1 MHEHGGG
8 KGNEGAPSGPTVVLI
23 GQPNV
28 GKSVIFGRLTGKY
41 AVVSNYPGT
50 SVEVTTGQL
59 RIGEKTFTVIDTPGI
74 NSLHPHS
81 DDERVTRDILLERQP
96 DVIVQVADAKN
107 LSRALTLTSQLLEC
121 GRPLVLCLN
130 MSDEA
135 EQAGVHIDTRELSR
149 LLGIEVIPTVA
160 PEGEGLA
167 ALKRA
172 LLVPRTGTPL
182 IAYGR
187 EIEKGLA
194 RIGALLPE
202 HAGCA
207 RALGLMFLAGEP
219 GLEAWAA
226 RTYGAETLANIRA
239 IAAETG
245 GRLVQLPEMVIL
257 KTRRARVQII
267 VTRHLRQAARGRSPL
282 AETLGRWTREPA
294 TGIPI
299 FIVVMF
305 ALYYFV
311 GLIGAGVLVNL
322 LEKDLFAGHVNPLVV
337 RLFALVPWPFFQ
349 RMFAGEFGLITMGL
363 TYALAL
369 VLPIVGTFFLAF
381 GLLEDSGYLPRLA
394 IMSNR
399 LFRLIG
405 LNGKAILPMVLGL
418 GCDTMATMTA
428 RILESR
434 KERFIV
440 TLLLALGVPCSAQ
453 LGVILGL
460 ANFISLRGFAL
471 IILAVG
477 GSMLLVGWLASRF
490 VPGAPSD
497 FIFEIPPLR
506 LPRLGN
512 IAMKTWLRIVWFLRE
527 ATPLFLMGTLAL
539 FLAAESGLLG
549 LLERG
554 LAPLIQ
560 GWLSLPVETTKVFIL
575 GFLRR
580 DYGAAGLFALATANP
595 PRLSVNQTVVALTV
609 ITLFVPCVANF
620 LVIIKEQG
628 IKRALAIIGFITP
641 FSFVVGGLINWTLI
655 LFGIKL

>member
-1 MHEHGGG
+1 VAHEGG
-8 KGNEGAPSGPTVVLI
+8 KPGGHEGRTLVLV

-50 SVEVTTGQL
+50 TVEVT
-59 RIGEKTFTVIDTPGI
+59 IGHLTVGDRRYTVIDTPGV
-74 NSLHPHS
+74 NSIHPHS
-81 DDERVTRDILLERQP
+81 EDERVTRDILLEREP

-107 LSRALTLTSQLLEC
+107 LTRALSLTSQLLEL

-130 MSDEA
+130 MMDEA
-135 EQAGVHIDTRELSR
+135 EQAGVHIDVRELSS
-149 LLGIEVIPTVA
+149 LLGIDVIRTIA

-167 ALKRA
+167 ALKGALTTARA
-172 LLVPRTGTPL
+172 GRQLVT
-182 IAYGR
+182 YGR
-187 EIEKGLA
+187 VVEERLA
-194 RIGALLPE
+194 RIAALLPR
-202 HAGCA
+202 HRGSA
-207 RALGLMFLAGEP
+207 RGLGLMFLAGEP
-219 GLEAWAA
+219 GLEAWAE
-226 RTYGAETLANIRA
+226 REYGPETLAAIRA
-239 IAAETG
+239 IAAEAAA
-245 GRLVQLPEMVIL
+245 RLVQPPEMVIL
-257 KTRRARVQII
+257 KTRRARVQI
-267 VTRHLRQAARGRSPL
+267 VVARHLRQAAHGRSRI
-282 AETLGRWTREPA
+282 AETLGRWSREPA

-299 FIVVMF
+299 FIAVMLS
-305 ALYYFV
+305 LYYLV
-311 GLIGAGVLVNL
+311 GTIGAGLFVDF
-322 LEKDLFAGHVNPLVV
+322 LEETVFGAWVNPAAV
-337 RLFALVPWPFFQ
+337 RLFALVPWDFV
-349 RMFAGEFGLITMGL
+349 RRLFAGEYGLITMGL
-363 TYALAL
+363 TYAIAI

-460 ANFISLRGFAL
+460 ANYVSLAGFAVV
-471 IILAVG
+471 IAAVS
-477 GSMLLVGWLASRF
+477 GSMLLVGWLSSRL

-512 IAMKTWLRIVWFLRE
+512 IVMKTWMRVVWFLRE
-527 ATPLFLMGTLAL
+527 AIPLFLLGTLVL
-539 FLAAESGLLG
+539 FLAAESGLLA
-549 LLERG
+549 LAERA
-554 LAPLIQ
+554 LAPLLQ
-560 GWLSLPVETTKVFIL
+560 GWLSLPAETTRVFIL

-580 DYGAAGLFALATANP
+580 DYGAAGLFALATAEP
-595 PRLSVNQTVVALTV
+595 PALTVNQTVVALTV

-628 IKRALAIIGFITP
+628 LKRALAILGFVTP
-641 FSFVVGGLINWTLI
+641 FSFLVGGLVNWALRLLQI
-655 LFGIKL
+655 SL

>member
-1 MHEHGGG
+1 MHEHGAGG
-8 KGNEGAPSGPTVVLI
+8 GGEIAPGGPTVILI

-50 SVEVTTGQL
+50 SVEVTTGHL
-59 RIGEKTFTVIDTPGI
+59 KIGDKTFTIIDTPGI

-130 MSDEA
+130 MADEA

-172 LLVPRTGTPL
+172 LLAPRTGTPL
-182 IAYGR
+182 VAYGR
-187 EIEKGLA
+187 VIEKGLE
-194 RIGALLPE
+194 RIAPLLPQ

-207 RALGLMFLAGEP
+207 RALGVMFLAGEP

-226 RTYGAETLANIRA
+226 RTYGAAALADIRT
-239 IAAETG
+239 IAAEVAG
-245 GRLVQLPEMVIL
+245 KLVQLPEMVIL
-257 KTRRARVQII
+257 KTRRARIQIV
-267 VTRHLRQAARGRSPL
+267 VTRHLRQAARSRSRL
-282 AETLGRWTREPA
+282 SETLGRWSREPV

-299 FIVVMF
+299 FLLVMF
-305 ALYYFV
+305 GLYYFV

-322 LEKDLFAGHVNPLVV
+322 LEKDLFAGHVNPLV
-337 RLFALVPWPFFQ
+337 RQLFAHVPWPFLQ

-399 LFRLIG
+399 IFRLIG

-460 ANFISLRGFAL
+460 TTYISVRGFAV
-471 IILAVG
+471 IIVAVA
-477 GSMLLVGWLASRF
+477 GSMLLVGGLASRF
-490 VPGAPSD
+490 VPGTPSD

-539 FLAAESGLLG
+539 FLAAESGLLA

-560 GWLSLPVETTKVFIL
+560 GFLSLPVETTKVFIL

-580 DYGAAGLFALATANP
+580 DYGAAGLFALATATP
-595 PRLSVNQTVVALTV
+595 PKLTVNQTVVAITV

-641 FSFVVGGLINWTLI
+641 FSFLVGGIINWTLK
-655 LFGIKL
+655 LFGITL